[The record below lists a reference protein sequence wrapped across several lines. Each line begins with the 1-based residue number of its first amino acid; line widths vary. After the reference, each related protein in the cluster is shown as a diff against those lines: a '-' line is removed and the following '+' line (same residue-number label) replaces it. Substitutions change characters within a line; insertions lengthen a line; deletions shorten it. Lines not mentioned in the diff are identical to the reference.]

1 MEKIMITKIKS
12 VLTPDLLKP
21 EYREKNKT
29 NPMYGHCY
37 AASEAAYHLFAKADG
52 FFPVRDRDSRGVC
65 HWWLENPQGERLDIT
80 GDQYFSVGRVP
91 PYFYRAGKRV
101 LTKEPSKRAAEII
114 RRVRA

>member
-1 MEKIMITKIKS
+1 MIKKIQS

-21 EYREKNKT
+21 AYRAKNKN

-52 FFPVRDRDSRGVC
+52 YFPVRGRDSRGVC
-65 HWWLENPQGERLDIT
+65 HWWLENEDRDRLDIT
-80 GDQYFSVGRVP
+80 ADQYFSVGRVP
-91 PYFYRAGKRV
+91 PYWNGKRGGF

-114 RRVRA
+114 RRVS